1 MLPGNK
7 GVKMPKPKPPKK
19 TPATK
24 RPPAPPPPKKK
35 PAPRRS
41 GWDSKSKWESDDLG
55 STYA

>member
-1 MLPGNK
+1 
-7 GVKMPKPKPPKK
+7 MPKPKPPKK
-19 TPATK
+19 QPATK

-55 STYA
+55 SAYA